1 MMKDKFPTNERTYFA
16 HLSVDGSAPT
26 EYGGGLIF
34 ERSKISEQETVPTKF
49 HFWYTVVDKN
59 LQHGW
64 ECRDPEDKSTAK
76 KIEIAERHKRVKQL
90 LAEGMKQKDIASHS
104 DIGVNAAT
112 ISRDVAAIE
121 ADEQRQKS
129 RAKLLAQLSP
139 NAEYEDDE
147 GNDEDESDD
156 STTSYSSP
164 SSEPKKHTEDDAW

>member
-1 MMKDKFPTNERTYFA
+1 MKDKFPTSERSYFA
-16 HLSVDGSAPT
+16 HLAVDRSAPT

-49 HFWYTVVDKN
+49 HFWYTVVDKK

-76 KIEIAERHKRVKQL
+76 KIEIAERQKRVKQL

-139 NAEYEDDE
+139 KAECEDDE
-147 GNDEDESDD
+147 SDDENDD
-156 STTSYSSP
+156 STTSSSSP